1 MKTENNEEIKKL
13 RISDYKKD
21 LEALKNKYNIY
32 LTSEETRIYDQFARV
47 FSNENYKVEIQNSTL
62 KSIYEADSYEDY
74 AKKVLSTFEQTYG
87 TTDLKQV
94 KIKQINLCVE
104 TLAVFEKHLN
114 KKYVCFMDLKLL
126 SEKEIIEVLTKS
138 FKSKGFRFYS
148 QNTNTKD
155 VSDNIARIQTY
166 VELLTDKKVDTS
178 EFTAFQKWTYLN
190 PKDASLKTFL
200 EGHFIEKC
208 LRTVRSVN

>member
-104 TLAVFEKHLN
+104 TLAVFAKHLN
-114 KKYVCFMDLKLL
+114 KKYVCLMNLKLL